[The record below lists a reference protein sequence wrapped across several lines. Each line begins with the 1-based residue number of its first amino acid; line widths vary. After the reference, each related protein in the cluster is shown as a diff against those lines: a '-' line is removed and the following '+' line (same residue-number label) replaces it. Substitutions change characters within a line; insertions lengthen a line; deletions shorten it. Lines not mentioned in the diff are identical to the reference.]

1 MKTIIK
7 TLAVLPLATLVLSA
21 PAWAAH
27 PEKAPDSAPQISAKS
42 LDDLEFSDREIR
54 IIRQQI
60 ASAQKRADRAKSNE
74 PTKSLKQQLED
85 IKLPTDAEIKQ
96 MQDQMPDLNALMAG
110 MMRLATDEDMKK
122 GMAKSAERFKQKLD
136 IDSFESKEG
145 MPDFNAMM
153 SAMIGLMGD
162 EELLGG
168 MIEAIEPMA
177 ELMEDTAKDM
187 EKKSR

>member
-1 MKTIIK
+1 MKTIFK
-7 TLAVLPLATLVLSA
+7 TLAVLPVATVLLSA

-27 PEKAPDSAPQISAKS
+27 PDKTPEPAPQISAEV

-60 ASAQKRADRAKSNE
+60 ANAQKRADRARSNE
-74 PTKSLKQQLED
+74 PAKSLKQQLED

-110 MMRLATDEDMKK
+110 IMKLATDEDMKK
-122 GMAKSAERFKQKLD
+122 GMAKSAERLKQKLD
-136 IDSFESKEG
+136 VDSFETKEG

-153 SAMIGLMGD
+153 SAMVGLMGD

-168 MIEAIEPMA
+168 MIEAIEPIA